1 MARPIIKTLPSL
13 FVWQVVTVLAG
24 LVTQIVLA
32 RSLGPTNKGILDLF
46 LLIPFVTTSV
56 AEMGLLSANTYH
68 GGKGTYSLQT
78 LHSNSICWSIAV
90 GGLVLMIGVAISLVG
105 GSPFAGLP
113 NRYFLLA
120 LAAVAPSLYFLL
132 WSGLM
137 YGSDRVKMVYL
148 IGGVYSLIS
157 LIAYGLIV
165 SVGGTLEMFVYLSA
179 LLLLVRACLSLF
191 STRTMTPLRLEFNA
205 SALKHSLA
213 YGLALYVGLSVNTLH
228 FRINQF
234 LIEGMLGPTALGYF
248 ALAVR
253 IAEMLWLL
261 DYVVVTASLY
271 RVTSEDLATAVLVTQ
286 RSLKLVAVL
295 VIVPSLAIFAL
306 APFFVPLFFGKAF
319 EPAVLPLWY
328 LLPGIIAWSLSRSL
342 SPFISYQCGK
352 PWYNT
357 AAAGFAFIVNLAANF
372 ILIPKLGIVGA
383 AIASTVSYTV
393 NLLIIG
399 LIFFRLAHARVIDT
413 ILPTGGEISLVAGFV
428 REQYDRFMK
437 RDT

>member
-1 MARPIIKTLPSL
+1 MARPIIRTLPSL
-13 FVWQVVTVLAG
+13 FVWQLVTVVAG
-24 LVTQIVLA
+24 FVTQIVLA

-46 LLIPFVTTSV
+46 LLIPFVTSSV
-56 AEMGLLSANTYH
+56 VEMGLLSANTYH

-78 LHSNSICWSIAV
+78 LHSNSIFWSIGV
-90 GGLVLMIGVAISLVG
+90 GMLVFIIGVTISLAV
-105 GSPFAGLP
+105 GSPFAALS

-120 LAAVAPSLYFLL
+120 LAAVPPSLYFLL

-137 YGSDRVKMVYL
+137 YGSDQVKMVYL
-148 IGGVYSLIS
+148 VGGVYSLIS
-157 LIAYGLIV
+157 VLLYGVVVLI
-165 SVGGTLEMFVYLSA
+165 GGTLEMFIYLSA
-179 LLLLVRACLSLF
+179 SLLLVRACLSLF
-191 STRTMTPLRLEFNA
+191 STGRTTPLRLEFNA
-205 SALKHSLA
+205 AALKHSLV
-213 YGLALYVGLSVNTLH
+213 YGLALYVGLAINSLH

-234 LIEGMLGPTALGYF
+234 FIEAMLGPTALGYF

-271 RVTSEDLATAVLVTQ
+271 RVTSEDFAGAVLVAE
-286 RSLKLVAVL
+286 RSLKLVAAL
-295 VIVPSLAIFAL
+295 VIIPSLAIFAL
-306 APFFVPLFFGKAF
+306 APFLVPLFFGKAF
-319 EPAVLPLWY
+319 APAVLPLWY
-328 LLPGIIAWSLSRSL
+328 LLPGIIAWSLGRSL

-383 AIASTVSYTV
+383 AIASTLSYTV

-399 LIFFRLAHARVIDT
+399 LIFFRLTHARVIDT
-413 ILPTGGEISLVAGFV
+413 ILPTGAEISLVAQFV
-428 REQYDRFMK
+428 REQYDRFVK